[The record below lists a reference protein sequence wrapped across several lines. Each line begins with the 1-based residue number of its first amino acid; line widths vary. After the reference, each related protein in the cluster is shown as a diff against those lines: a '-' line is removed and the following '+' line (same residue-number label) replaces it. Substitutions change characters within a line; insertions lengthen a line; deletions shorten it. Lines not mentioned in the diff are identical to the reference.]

1 MLRSGRMLDSIPTAV
16 HRDDASLPYVTIDT
30 GIELKVL
37 QIKVQ
42 EGLWVIR
49 NRFHPGA
56 RVQTHKHT
64 GSVFAFTTQGAW
76 KYQESDF
83 VNVAGSYLYEPAG
96 SVHTLT
102 VPESNRDVT
111 EVWFAITG
119 ANLNLAADGRVE
131 AVIDAGLVLQVYRA
145 TCEAAGLGVPNV
157 IVD

>member
-1 MLRSGRMLDSIPTAV
+1 MIDVPTAV
-16 HRDDASLPYVTIDT
+16 HRLDPSLPYVPIGD

-37 QIKVQ
+37 QVKVK

-49 NRFHPGA
+49 NRFAPGA

-64 GSVFAFTTQGAW
+64 GTVLAFTTQGAW
-76 KYQESDF
+76 RYAESDF

-96 SVHTLT
+96 SVHTLEVLAT
-102 VPESNRDVT
+102 NTEPT

-119 ANLNLAADGRVE
+119 ANLNLDANGNVE
-131 AVIDAGLVLQVYRA
+131 MVIDAGAVLAFYRA
-145 TCEAAGLGVPNV
+145 ACQAAGHGDPPV